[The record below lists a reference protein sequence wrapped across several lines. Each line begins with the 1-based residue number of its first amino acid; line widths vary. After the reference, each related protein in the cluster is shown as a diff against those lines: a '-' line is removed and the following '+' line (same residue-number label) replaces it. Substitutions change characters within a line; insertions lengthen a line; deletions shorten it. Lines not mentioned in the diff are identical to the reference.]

1 MYKVIQNFAGS
12 ENGVNIRSF
21 IVGEIVNI
29 DKSLAEIA
37 LLNNW
42 IEIMAIEPKE
52 KKVIE
57 PKLKKDKK

>member
-1 MYKVIQNFAGS
+1 MYKVIQDFARS
-12 ENGVNIRSF
+12 ENGVDVCNFAI
-21 IVGEIVNI
+21 GEIVNI
-29 DKSLAEIA
+29 EKSLADVA

-42 IEIMAIEPKE
+42 IEIVAIEPQE